1 MLPASG
7 CLRLTS
13 ENARADQSDVRFD
26 RNQLHGCGKEH
37 RRMFAP
43 LNPGIDHIS
52 PFLQHVTTL
61 LLVLRLV
68 IDPSRRPALLVRE
81 TLLNPIPIETE
92 LVQQGGAG
100 APQIVNGPSGKF
112 CFAARSTTATVMR
125 LKVARDIGAS
135 AS

>member
-1 MLPASG
+1 ML
-7 CLRLTS
+7 
-13 ENARADQSDVRFD
+13 
-26 RNQLHGCGKEH
+26 
-37 RRMFAP
+37 AP
-43 LNPGIDHIS
+43 VNPGIDHVG
-52 PFLQHVTTL
+52 PFLQHVPTL

-68 IDPSRRPALLVRE
+68 IDPPRGSALFVRE
-81 TLLNPIPIETE
+81 TFLYPIPIETE

-100 APQIVNGPSGKF
+100 APQIVNRKWCPSGKF